1 HFKGCLATQL
11 HDHALRLLQ
20 FNNFAYVL
28 PKDGLKVQLIS
39 HVEVRRDGFGVTVDH
54 DSLVSSLFGR
64 EQAMHAGIV
73 KLNTLANTVRSGTQY
88 DNLLAIGWFR
98 FILIL
103 ESGVVVRRL
112 RGEFRRTSVDHFEYP
127 ADTELHTAII
137 HVILA
142 HVAKHPRDLQV
153 RITFLLQGHK
163 EFSGNIVKLIATKLC
178 LQLYQFLYLHQ
189 EPLVDQGRL
198 ADRLQRHAQFKR
210 VFHMEQAVAAR
221 MLQTFHNLFQVP
233 ALPSVRTETRP
244 PDLQALAGFLQ
255 GLDKG

>member
-1 HFKGCLATQL
+1 
-11 HDHALRLLQ
+11 
-20 FNNFAYVL
+20 
-28 PKDGLKVQLIS
+28 
-39 HVEVRRDGFGVTVDH
+39 
-54 DSLVSSLFGR
+54 
-64 EQAMHAGIV
+64 AMHAGIV

-112 RGEFRRTSVDHFEYP
+112 RGEFRRTSVEHFEYP
-127 ADTELHTAII
+127 ADTALHTANV

-255 GLDKG
+255 GLDKGAADAHYFADGLHLQAQLAVGTLELGKIPAGYLRDDVIQRRLEVRRRILGDLIF